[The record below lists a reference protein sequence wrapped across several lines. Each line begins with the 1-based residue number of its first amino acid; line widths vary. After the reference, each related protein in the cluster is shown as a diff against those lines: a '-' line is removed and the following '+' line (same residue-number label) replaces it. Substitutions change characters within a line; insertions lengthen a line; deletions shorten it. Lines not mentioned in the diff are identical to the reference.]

1 MPAYAYLIVA
11 AGWLF
16 WFLPFPLT
24 GWTRSAPQTRDARAR
39 WGVLLQVIS
48 YVLLG
53 LGRFWEVRPAAW
65 RVGLSVLFLGLAILL
80 SWTSTRALGKHLRFD
95 AALSAG
101 HELVQ
106 SGAYGFLRHPIYSS
120 MLCLLLGTGF
130 MACPA
135 IRFIPAVLIFLAGTE
150 IRVRIEDK
158 LLADGFG
165 DQFRQYRKRV
175 SAYVPFVR

>member
-1 MPAYAYLIVA
+1 
-11 AGWLF
+11 
-16 WFLPFPLT
+16 
-24 GWTRSAPQTRDARAR
+24 
-39 WGVLLQVIS
+39 
-48 YVLLG
+48 
-53 LGRFWEVRPAAW
+53 
-65 RVGLSVLFLGLAILL
+65 
-80 SWTSTRALGKHLRFD
+80 
-95 AALSAG
+95 
-101 HELVQ
+101 
-106 SGAYGFLRHPIYSS
+106 
-120 MLCLLLGTGF
+120 

>member
-1 MPAYAYLIVA
+1 MPVYAYLIVA

-16 WFLPFPLT
+16 WFLPFLLT
-24 GWTRSAPQTRDARAR
+24 GWTHSKPQSRDTRAR
-39 WGVLLQVIS
+39 WGVLLQVIA
-48 YVLLG
+48 YLLLG
-53 LGRFWEVRPAAW
+53 MGRFWELRPAAW

-80 SWTSTRALGKHLRFD
+80 SWTSARALGKHLRFD
-95 AALSAG
+95 AALSTG

-106 SGAYGFLRHPIYSS
+106 SGAYSFLRHPIYSS

-135 IRFIPAVLIFLAGTE
+135 IRFVPAILIFLAGTE
-150 IRVRIEDK
+150 VRVRIEDK

-165 DQFRQYRKRV
+165 DRFRQYRKNV

>member
-1 MPAYAYLIVA
+1 MPGYAYFIVA

-39 WGVLLQVIS
+39 WGVLLQVIA

-53 LGRFWEVRPAAW
+53 LGRFWELRPAAW
-65 RVGLSVLFLGLAILL
+65 RVGLSVIFLGLAILL

-120 MLCLLLGTGF
+120 MLC
-130 MACPA
+130 PA
-135 IRFIPAVLIFLAGTE
+135 IRFVPAILIFLVGTE
-150 IRVRIEDK
+150 IRMRIEDK

-165 DQFRQYRKRV
+165 DQFCQYRNKV